1 VGKRRAKRDHYT
13 YVLKD
18 GRRVVKHG
26 ITINPDRRL
35 NEMENQS
42 PRFTSMSVDP
52 VPVSKETA
60 LKREKEHVERYQ
72 RNHRGRKPRY
82 NKRP

>member
-1 VGKRRAKRDHYT
+1 
-13 YVLKD
+13 
-18 GRRVVKHG
+18 
-26 ITINPDRRL
+26 
-35 NEMENQS
+35 MENQS
-42 PRFTSMSVDP
+42 PRFTFMSVDP

-82 NKRP
+82 NKRPLIIGNTFKKIAHANCECDLHKIKTAGEDPLIKITR